1 MRCISQLFRDMI
13 AFHDSWVGPQTEG
26 NPFTDSLIEHLKKHN
41 VPQDQINKIKP
52 ELSKLTPGK

>member
-41 VPQDQINKIKP
+41 VPQDQII
-52 ELSKLTPGK
+52 